1 MGHTRFTTFRWLS
14 TIVNEP
20 VHTWNDLHL
29 IDPCNPSQ
37 PLCLYLLTSCFIL
50 SKPSRRFVMQTPPLS
65 DSQRSLLQSG
75 AGRCRTP
82 RRPST
87 RPCLRD
93 TTSKEQLPVVR
104 LSRSFDNVWDET
116 EVGALVQFVLLMCK
130 PDKWPTHKRMVFWN
144 KAGKFV
150 QDSTRTLHLRS
161 GELWY
166 NIITIHQFMRQHNP
180 PHHHTHLHTLLGS
193 NSD

>member
-1 MGHTRFTTFRWLS
+1 MSRYIPGM
-14 TIVNEP
+14 
-20 VHTWNDLHL
+20 NDLQS

-37 PLCLYLLTSCFIL
+37 PLCLYLLMSCFIL
-50 SKPSRRFVMQTPPLS
+50 SNPSRRFVMQTPPLS
-65 DSQRSLLQSG
+65 DSQRSSLQSG
-75 AGRCRTP
+75 AGRFRTP

-87 RPCLRD
+87 RPRLRD
-93 TTSKEQLPVVR
+93 ITSKEQLPVVR

-116 EVGALVQFVLLMCK
+116 EVRALVQFVLLMCK
-130 PDKWPTHKRMVFWN
+130 PDKWLTHKRMVFWN

-166 NIITIHQFMRQHNP
+166 DIITIHQLFMRQHNP
-180 PHHHTHLHTLLGS
+180 SPPTPTHTLLGS